1 MPPQIATIVCVLGIL
16 GLFVLDR
23 DRESR
28 PSKALWIPVV
38 WVWIIGSKEVSRWLV
53 QFGIMQAGSLTGEG
67 TLPDLLVFM
76 GLLVLGVIVLVRRG
90 PQVGRLLR
98 TNLPIL
104 LFFLYCG
111 VSVLWSDYP
120 GLAFK
125 RWIKAQGDLV
135 MVMIVLTD
143 PDRFAAIKRLLA
155 RATFLLIPL
164 SVLFIKYFPE
174 VGKGFK
180 HYGLADY
187 FGVTTNKNLLGG
199 ICLIF
204 GLASLW
210 RFLAA
215 YRDRENAHR
224 TRHLIVH
231 GVLLAMVLWLFSMAR
246 SMTSLAGF
254 LLGSCLIVATSF
266 HGVVRRPWVVHFFI
280 TAAVFVSF
288 SVLILGVGGG
298 APLEAIGKDP
308 TLTGRTD
315 IWHLVLS
322 LSGNPLL
329 GTGFESFWL
338 PGPRVDKIWNAY
350 WWHPNEAHNGYIEVY
365 LNLGW
370 IGVTLLAVLIVTGY
384 RKVMLGLRR
393 DPDIG
398 RLWLAYFVVCVV
410 YSLTEAGFRML
421 DPVWITFL
429 LTTMAV
435 PGSFAGSQSKS
446 AVQSETFSRQLA
458 PSFENVRSSATPS
471 IDSHFLRSTPRRW
484 IADTFRSAIAR
495 TWERRE
501 ISSLM
506 MVAPI
511 RPC

>member
-38 WVWIIGSKEVSRWLV
+38 WLWIVGSKEVSRWLV
-53 QFGIMQAGSLTGEG
+53 QFGFMHAESLTGEG
-67 TLPDLLVFM
+67 TLPDLVAFM

-98 TNLPIL
+98 ANLPIL

-125 RWIKAQGDLV
+125 RWFKAQGDIV

-143 PDRFAAIKRLLA
+143 PDGLAAIKRLLA

-180 HYGLADY
+180 HYGTAIY
-187 FGVTTNKNLLGG
+187 VGVTTNKNLLGV
-199 ICLIF
+199 ICLVF

-215 YRDRENAHR
+215 YRDKEARHR

-231 GVLLAMVLWLFSMAR
+231 GVLLVMVFWLFWMAR
-246 SMTSLAGF
+246 SMTSLACF
-254 LLGSCLIVATSF
+254 LVGSCLIVATSF
-266 HGVVRRPWVVHFFI
+266 HGVVRRPWVVHFLV
-280 TAAVFVSF
+280 TAGVLVSF
-288 SVLILGVGGG
+288 SVLILSVGGG
-298 APLEAIGKDP
+298 GALEAMGKDP

-315 IWHLVLS
+315 IWRLVLG

-338 PGPRVDKIWNAY
+338 PGPRLEKIYSAF

-370 IGVTLLAVLIVTGY
+370 IGVALLAVLIVTGY

-398 RLWLAYFVVCVV
+398 RLMLAYFVVALV
-410 YSLTEAGFRML
+410 YNFTEAGFRML
-421 DPVWITFL
+421 DAVWISFL
-429 LTTMAV
+429 LAIMAASGGLV
-435 PGSFAGSQSKS
+435 RRRTNRAAQL
-446 AVQSETFSRQLA
+446 ETSSRQLA
-458 PSFENVRSSATPS
+458 PSLE
-471 IDSHFLRSTPRRW
+471 
-484 IADTFRSAIAR
+484 
-495 TWERRE
+495 E
-501 ISSLM
+501 
-506 MVAPI
+506 I
-511 RPC
+511 RPSCNP